1 MAQNIFRLVLT
12 DEAQDFIESLPEA
25 VSYKIYYNIKRVAGG
40 ERNKELFKKLENSE
54 IWEFRLLKQPIMKKI
69 ISVFFAL
76 CICLSVSAQEHMK
89 FMGIPLDGTID
100 NFALKLK
107 AKGITYDA
115 AKSRAMGLGGKF
127 YNGTFMGEKATFMV
141 FFNAKS
147 RIVFGVSVEL
157 SYSSVNLA
165 HVPFVNIAEQL
176 LKKYPKAVYEAN
188 KDSKGDTNGVTFS
201 IPNKAETER
210 MGVIIQTLNKSQ
222 SYLKDDCTISL
233 MYTDVE
239 NFKKSETINNEDL

>member
-1 MAQNIFRLVLT
+1 
-12 DEAQDFIESLPEA
+12 
-25 VSYKIYYNIKRVAGG
+25 
-40 ERNKELFKKLENSE
+40 
-54 IWEFRLLKQPIMKKI
+54 MKKI
-69 ISVFFAL
+69 ISVLCAL
-76 CICLSVSAQEHMK
+76 CLCMAVSAQQHMK

-115 AKSRAMGLGGKF
+115 AKSRALGPGGKI

-157 SYSSVNLA
+157 SYSSVKLA
-165 HVPFVNIAEQL
+165 RVPFTNIAEQL
-176 LKKYPKAVYEAN
+176 LKKYTNAEYGAN
-188 KDSKGDTNGVTFS
+188 KDSNGDINGLTFS
-201 IPNKAETER
+201 IPNETNTEKI
-210 MGVIIQTLNKSQ
+210 GVIIQTLDKSQ
-222 SYLKDDCTISL
+222 SYLKDNCTINL

-239 NFKKSETINNEDL
+239 NFKKSEAINNEDL